1 MNPHLIDGYK
11 YDLRIY
17 VAVISYDPLKV
28 YIFDEGLVRFAT
40 CKFTTKL
47 KEVKKRFIHLTNFS
61 VNKHS
66 KTYVKSQEDG
76 KGSKWSLATL
86 KEYYRSHGIDD
97 QLVSIHP
104 LSCSI
109 GSRML

>member
-1 MNPHLIDGYK
+1 MKPAGQACGRGIKMITKETKIKPKKDYLVSEYIMNPHLIDGYK

-47 KEVKKRFIHLTNFS
+47 K
-61 VNKHS
+61 
-66 KTYVKSQEDG
+66 
-76 KGSKWSLATL
+76 
-86 KEYYRSHGIDD
+86 
-97 QLVSIHP
+97 
-104 LSCSI
+104 
-109 GSRML
+109 